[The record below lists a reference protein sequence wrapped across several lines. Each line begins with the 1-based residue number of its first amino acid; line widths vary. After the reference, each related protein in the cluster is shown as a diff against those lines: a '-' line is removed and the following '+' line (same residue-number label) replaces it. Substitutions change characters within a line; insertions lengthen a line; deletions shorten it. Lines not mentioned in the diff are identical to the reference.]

1 MVSDKKG
8 HKALENIA
16 GMLAPLTQTFRQH
29 CIVVRV
35 RGSVPLPPFLFFLS
49 SPARPMVTND
59 LSASRWGEQGWGLN
73 SSESHLLRT

>member
-16 GMLAPLTQTFRQH
+16 GMLAPLTGTFRQH

-35 RGSVPLPPFLFFLS
+35 RERAPFLFFLS
-49 SPARPMVTND
+49 SPARLMATND
-59 LSASRWGEQGWGLN
+59 PSASRWGGVGAGVGFQCVPPL
-73 SSESHLLRT
+73 T